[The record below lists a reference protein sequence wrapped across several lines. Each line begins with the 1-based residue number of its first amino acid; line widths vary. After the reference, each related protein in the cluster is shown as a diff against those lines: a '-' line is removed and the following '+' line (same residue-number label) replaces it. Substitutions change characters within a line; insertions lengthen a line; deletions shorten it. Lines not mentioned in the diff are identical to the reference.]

1 MCIYLCVYIQFQKHE
16 YKLDRYTH
24 IYKYTL
30 SYISIYI
37 YYILTESRQVGWS
50 VIGQFGFRLVPR
62 VCKELRQPQQQSV
75 TARQRR
81 CLFLGGSS

>member
-1 MCIYLCVYIQFQKHE
+1 MNTNLIGIHIYINIHCLIYLY
-16 YKLDRYTH
+16 
-24 IYKYTL
+24 
-30 SYISIYI
+30 IYI